1 MERTEK
7 GDFFQRAPELGQIV
21 EQEQREQHQEHDGD
35 CPAAPVAERRNQ
47 PGEAAHGSIEAEEVG
62 QDDEQAGQL
71 SPLRGSQA
79 LGTEKVPDE
88 GPREDGR
95 AADEPD
101 HRFREENLPT
111 RDRQSEQHIDSA
123 AVHLAGGNAR
133 AGNERVRPG

>member
-71 SPLRGSQA
+71 SPLRGSQS
-79 LGTEKVPDE
+79 
-88 GPREDGR
+88 
-95 AADEPD
+95 
-101 HRFREENLPT
+101 LPSKST
-111 RDRQSEQHIDSA
+111 STYFLWS
-123 AVHLAGGNAR
+123 V
-133 AGNERVRPG
+133 VWCT